1 MNRMKCKTVILIA
14 LALLI
19 PLTAWAAPKVELS
32 ITVKKN
38 VVVEENGQKVTKQ
51 VAATEVTPGETLTYT
66 INYVNSGNENA
77 TNVAI
82 VDPLPEGSSYITG
95 SATQTGLL
103 TFSADNGK
111 TYKIPSLL
119 TYEVKNSSGTKEQ
132 RVISPEKYTHVRW
145 LIPVIAAGEKGSV
158 SFQVLMK

>member
-1 MNRMKCKTVILIA
+1 MNRMKCKLATLIT

-32 ITVKKN
+32 ITAEKSVI
-38 VVVEENGQKVTKQ
+38 VEENGQMVTKQ
-51 VAATEVTPGETLTYT
+51 VVATEVTAGETLTYT
-66 INYVNSGNENA
+66 ITYVNSGDENA
-77 TNVAI
+77 TNIAI
-82 VDPLPEGSSYITG
+82 VDPLPEGSSYIAG
-95 SATQTGLL
+95 SASQTGEL

-111 TYKIPSLL
+111 TYKKPSLL
-119 TYEVKNSSGTKEQ
+119 TYEVKNSSGTTEQ
-132 RVISPEKYTHVRW
+132 KVASPEQYTHVRW

>member
-95 SATQTGLL
+95 GATQTGLL

-111 TYKIPSLL
+111 SYKIPSLL

>member
-1 MNRMKCKTVILIA
+1 MNRMKCKLATLIT

-32 ITVKKN
+32 ISVEKSI
-38 VVVEENGQKVTKQ
+38 VVEENGEKVTKQ

-66 INYVNSGNENA
+66 INYVNSGDESA

-82 VDPLPEGSSYITG
+82 VDPFPEGSSYITG
-95 SATQTGLL
+95 SASMTGEL
-103 TFSADNGK
+103 TFSIDNGK
-111 TYKIPSLL
+111 TYKKPSLL
-119 TYEVKNSSGTKEQ
+119 TYTVKNSSGAQEQ
-132 RVISPEKYTHVRW
+132 KVASPEEYTHVRW
-145 LIPVIAAGEKGSV
+145 LIPAIAAGEKGSV